1 MSEVTPR
8 PYFELNRFWRAATTS
23 SFLSLSSFYPPFQS
37 PAGCLSW
44 HCQVEPKTGDR
55 IPGIEY
61 TLMPKDIE
69 PYLNG
74 RSYKDLKA
82 GDEIAFPEL
91 IVPESLVGRRFTAVD
106 SDGNEYKYKGKFD
119 GFDPSTREHA
129 IVFDNGET
137 VSWDIKGHCPIWEL
151 RESYPEFVFEGADAY
166 FNGRGVCTIREFPF
180 II

>member
-1 MSEVTPR
+1 M
-8 PYFELNRFWRAATTS
+8 
-23 SFLSLSSFYPPFQS
+23 
-37 PAGCLSW
+37 
-44 HCQVEPKTGDR
+44 EPKAGDR
-55 IPGIEY
+55 IPGMKY
-61 TLMPKDIE
+61 DTLMPKDIE

-106 SDGNEYKYKGKFD
+106 SDGNKFEGIID

-129 IVFDNGET
+129 VVFDNGVT
-137 VSWDIKGHCPIWEL
+137 GSWDIKGDEL

-166 FNGRGVCTIREFPF
+166 FDGRGVCTIREFPF